1 MSTSSQYRLQ
11 YKYAVID
18 LETRQCYTVCT
29 YTIFIDDPAFIEIDT
44 LNFDYMDKYYID
56 GSWYEDEEGTIPWSP
71 EE

>member
-18 LETRQCYTVCT
+18 LETRQCHTVCT
-29 YTIFIDDPAFIEIDT
+29 STHPYNDEAHIEIDT

>member
-1 MSTSSQYRLQ
+1 MSTFSQYRLQ

-18 LETRQCYTVCT
+18 LETRQCYNVFTST
-29 YTIFIDDPAFIEIDT
+29 HPYIDEEHIEIEH

-56 GSWYEDEEGTIPWSP
+56 GSWYEDAEGTIPWSP